1 MLPQNMY
8 NQFVQSNDESSK
20 GGSDGLTFLP
30 ILSLANKK
38 QTDMT

>member
-20 GGSDGLTFLP
+20 RGGNGLTFLP

>member
-8 NQFVQSNDESSK
+8 NQFVQSNDEALKRS
-20 GGSDGLTFLP
+20 GDGLTLLP

-38 QTDMT
+38 QKDMT